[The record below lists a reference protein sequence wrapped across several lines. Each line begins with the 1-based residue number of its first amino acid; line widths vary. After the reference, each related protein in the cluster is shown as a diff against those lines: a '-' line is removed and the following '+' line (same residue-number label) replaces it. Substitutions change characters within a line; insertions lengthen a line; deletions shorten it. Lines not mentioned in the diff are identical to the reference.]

1 MLKSLRIRNLA
12 TIEDLQLDF
21 EDGFTVMT
29 GETGTGKSVIID
41 SIRLILGEKASSDM
55 VRTGKSEAAVD
66 AVFGPL
72 SHPHPGLE
80 DLAGGDEE
88 LLIQR
93 TIAEQGS
100 GKCYINGVL
109 VPLRK
114 LRELAPRLADIY
126 GQNDHVFLLE
136 LQNHLLYL
144 DAFLD
149 ASELKDKTAAAAAR
163 IKEILRRKKE
173 LEEKKA
179 EREAR
184 LDILD
189 YQIREIEA
197 VRPDPGEEAALLQE
211 RDILKNAEKI
221 ATAVDSALNLAYE
234 NEDAL
239 LSRLEKL
246 LADLRDLRPFLPALR
261 DFEKPLEDFGIQLRE
276 LADTLIR
283 FRDGQPSPENL
294 ETVEERL
301 DLLEKLKRKYGG
313 SIAAVCAYADK
324 AREEYRDLLENRETL
339 EDIASSLA
347 GGFEDYIRTA
357 GELSRRRSRA
367 AEELCGIIEREIAL
381 LGMKKARFEPRL
393 SSRTPDLADP
403 STLRES
409 GTDDVE
415 FLISPNP
422 GEELR
427 PLRRIASGGELSRIM
442 LALKSAGRESEEI
455 KTLIFDEIDSGIGGR
470 TAEFIAEKLRAL
482 ASRHQVLCIT
492 HLPKI
497 ASSAARHFRIEKKVS
512 GERTFTSAFVVNG
525 EDRVLEIARLVAGS
539 RISEASL
546 ETAREMLHIG
556 AGIRPEKERT

>member
-1 MLKSLRIRNLA
+1 
-12 TIEDLQLDF
+12 
-21 EDGFTVMT
+21 
-29 GETGTGKSVIID
+29 
-41 SIRLILGEKASSDM
+41 
-55 VRTGKSEAAVD
+55 
-66 AVFGPL
+66 
-72 SHPHPGLE
+72 
-80 DLAGGDEE
+80 
-88 LLIQR
+88 
-93 TIAEQGS
+93 
-100 GKCYINGVL
+100 
-109 VPLRK
+109 
-114 LRELAPRLADIY
+114 
-126 GQNDHVFLLE
+126 
-136 LQNHLLYL
+136 
-144 DAFLD
+144 
-149 ASELKDKTAAAAAR
+149 
-163 IKEILRRKKE
+163 
-173 LEEKKA
+173 
-179 EREAR
+179 
-184 LDILD
+184 
-189 YQIREIEA
+189 
-197 VRPDPGEEAALLQE
+197 
-211 RDILKNAEKI
+211 
-221 ATAVDSALNLAYE
+221 
-234 NEDAL
+234 
-239 LSRLEKL
+239 LEKL

-294 ETVEERL
+294 EAVEERL

-313 SIAAVCAYADK
+313 SIAAVCDYADR

-347 GGFEDYIRTA
+347 GALEDYIRTA
-357 GELSRRRSRA
+357 GELSRRRSQA
-367 AEELCGIIEREIAL
+367 AEELGGIIEREIAL

-393 SSRTPDLADP
+393 SSRAPDLADP

-470 TAEFIAEKLRAL
+470 TAEFIAEKLRTL

-497 ASSAARHFRIEKKVS
+497 ASSAARHVRIEKKVA
-512 GERTFTSAFVVNG
+512 GERTFTSAFAVND
-525 EDRVLEIARLVAGS
+525 EDRVMEIARLVAGS

-546 ETAREMLHIG
+546 ETAREMLGIG

>member
-21 EDGFTVMT
+21 EAGFTVMT
-29 GETGTGKSVIID
+29 GETGAGKSVIID

-55 VRTGKSEAAVD
+55 VRTGKAEAAVE
-66 AVFGPL
+66 AVFEPL
-72 SHPHPGLE
+72 SPPPPGLE
-80 DLAGGDEE
+80 DLAAGDED

-114 LRELAPRLADIY
+114 LREIAPRLVDIY

-163 IKEILRRKKE
+163 IKELLRRKKE

-179 EREAR
+179 GREAR

-221 ATAVDSALNLAYE
+221 AVAVDSALNLAYE
-234 NEDAL
+234 NENAL
-239 LSRLEKL
+239 LSALEKL

-294 ETVEERL
+294 EAVEERL

-313 SIAAVCAYADK
+313 SIAAVCDYADR

-347 GGFEDYIRTA
+347 GAFEDYIRTA
-357 GELSRRRSRA
+357 GELSRRRSQA
-367 AEELCGIIEREIAL
+367 AEELGGIIEREIAL

-393 SSRTPDLADP
+393 SSRAPDLADP

-470 TAEFIAEKLRAL
+470 TAEFIAEKLRTL

-497 ASSAARHFRIEKKVS
+497 ASSAARHVRIEKKVAE
-512 GERTFTSAFVVNG
+512 ERTFTSAFAVNG
-525 EDRVLEIARLVAGS
+525 EDRVMEIARLVAGS

-546 ETAREMLHIG
+546 ETAREMLGIG